1 MGGRCEPDH
10 GAPTLAT
17 GGREFRGGCGGV
29 GCGRACLRWR
39 ARARPTVVRV
49 VMKAGFYGVE
59 VGAGGVEVVGAGAE
73 DAERCFHWG
82 RITGSVKLGNKNS

>member
-49 VMKAGFYGVE
+49 VMKAGFDGVE
-59 VGAGGVEVVGAGAE
+59 VGAGALRSSARARRMRSGVFIGVE
-73 DAERCFHWG
+73 
-82 RITGSVKLGNKNS
+82 